1 MASGSSFTADE
12 VLQLALTE
20 ENDDIFTDESDDEF
34 VTESSCK
41 RPYKKAAK

>member
-20 ENDDIFTDESDDEF
+20 ENDDILPMKVMMSLLRSPE
-34 VTESSCK
+34 VI
-41 RPYKKAAK
+41 